1 MAVRRWNLV
10 QHPGDAACQDS
21 AELGCGDP
29 PGRGVGA
36 DVLNVK
42 AVSAREQP
50 AQVRRYATAR
60 EVAVAPFREEDRAVR
75 IPDALEQAVVAQRG
89 QPELLTGGVD
99 LGDDGLAFPAPWLT
113 GCDGRRRRRRGN
125 RLRRDTSRHE
135 RGNGHA
141 QRQEAVVASRR
152 TVMIHFGTS
161 GWRGI
166 VGQDF
171 TFRNVRLV
179 LDATLEVL
187 RRRGDVGEIIV
198 SYDTRLLSEKFAR
211 EAVAVLTH
219 HGATTVMSE
228 RDLPSP
234 CLAYA
239 VRERGATLGVMFTAS
254 HNPAEYNGLKL
265 FTSHGM
271 QAPRDLTGAIEA
283 EVEAKAKT
291 FEDFYVPQPRL
302 ASTAPLTEAYLASLE
317 RDLDWE
323 AIARSGLVVAVD
335 PLFGTA
341 REFLDRVLLA
351 HDVPTHVV
359 HTTKDPYFGG
369 YAPECTPLN
378 LAGLR
383 EKVRTSGAQLGLA
396 TDGDADRFG
405 VVDRACR
412 AISPNLIIALLTEYL
427 IVRRHVTGG
436 VGRTVATTRLVD
448 RITGKAGCELA
459 ETPVGF
465 HYFGP
470 LFLSGRISIATE
482 ESAGLGV
489 ARHLPE
495 RDGIYAALL
504 MAELVA
510 VEGRAIVDLVHGLFE
525 RYGTLVSRRVQFS
538 LREKTRSAL
547 DRVRK
552 KTFKDFVGQKVTRAD
567 RSDGL
572 LLELADGSWVL
583 TRAAGTEPK
592 LRIYAEAP
600 SSRQLRAL
608 VQEAR
613 LLVRRAEEDVSHV
626 RD

>member
-1 MAVRRWNLV
+1 
-10 QHPGDAACQDS
+10 
-21 AELGCGDP
+21 
-29 PGRGVGA
+29 
-36 DVLNVK
+36 
-42 AVSAREQP
+42 
-50 AQVRRYATAR
+50 
-60 EVAVAPFREEDRAVR
+60 
-75 IPDALEQAVVAQRG
+75 
-89 QPELLTGGVD
+89 
-99 LGDDGLAFPAPWLT
+99 
-113 GCDGRRRRRRGN
+113 
-125 RLRRDTSRHE
+125 
-135 RGNGHA
+135 
-141 QRQEAVVASRR
+141 
-152 TVMIHFGTS
+152 MIHFGTS

-187 RRRGDVGEIIV
+187 RRRGEVGEIIV

-211 EAVAVLTH
+211 EAAAVFTH
-219 HGATTVMSE
+219 YGVTTVMSE

-265 FTSHGM
+265 FTGHGTH
-271 QAPRDLTGAIEA
+271 APREFTAAIEA
-283 EVEAKAKT
+283 EVAAKSEG
-291 FEDFYVPQPRL
+291 FEDFYVPQQRL
-302 ASTAPLTEAYLASLE
+302 ARTAPLAEGYLASLE

-323 AIARSGLVVAVD
+323 AITRSGLVVAVD

-351 HDVPTHVV
+351 HNVPTHVV

-369 YAPECTPLN
+369 YAPECTPQN

-383 EKVRTSGAQLGLA
+383 EKVRTSGAQIGLA

-412 AISPNLIIALLTEYL
+412 AISPNLTIALLTEYL
-427 IVRRHVTGG
+427 VRRRHTVGG
-436 VGRTVATTRLVD
+436 IGRTVATTRLVD
-448 RITGKAGCELA
+448 RVAKSEGCELV

-489 ARHLPE
+489 AAHLPE

-510 VEGRAIVDLVHGLFE
+510 VEGRSLDELVRGLFE
-525 RYGTLVSRRVQFS
+525 RYGTLVSRRVQLP
-538 LREKTRSAL
+538 LRDRTRVAL
-547 DRVRK
+547 AKVSTRV
-552 KTFKDFVGQKVTRAD
+552 FKEFVGQKVTRAD
-567 RSDGL
+567 RRDGL

-583 TRAAGTEPK
+583 ARAATTEAK
-592 LRIYAEAP
+592 VRIYAEAP

-613 LLVRRAEEDVSHV
+613 LLVRRAEEEVTHV

>member
-1 MAVRRWNLV
+1 
-10 QHPGDAACQDS
+10 
-21 AELGCGDP
+21 
-29 PGRGVGA
+29 
-36 DVLNVK
+36 
-42 AVSAREQP
+42 
-50 AQVRRYATAR
+50 
-60 EVAVAPFREEDRAVR
+60 
-75 IPDALEQAVVAQRG
+75 
-89 QPELLTGGVD
+89 
-99 LGDDGLAFPAPWLT
+99 
-113 GCDGRRRRRRGN
+113 
-125 RLRRDTSRHE
+125 
-135 RGNGHA
+135 
-141 QRQEAVVASRR
+141 
-152 TVMIHFGTS
+152 MIHFGTS

-187 RRRGDVGEIIV
+187 RGRGDVGEIIV

-211 EAVAVLTH
+211 EAVEVFTH
-219 HGATTVMSE
+219 YGVATVMSE

-265 FTSHGM
+265 FTTHGTH
-271 QAPRDLTGAIEA
+271 APRELTDAIEA
-283 EVEAKAKT
+283 AVAAKSEG
-291 FEDFYVPQPRL
+291 FEDFYVPQTRL
-302 ASTAPLTEAYLASLE
+302 AATAPLAEGYLASLE
-317 RDLDWE
+317 RDVDWE

-369 YAPECTPLN
+369 YAPECTPQN

-383 EKVRTSGAQLGLA
+383 EKVRTSGAQIGLA

-405 VVDRACR
+405 VVDAACR
-412 AISPNLIIALLTEYL
+412 AISPNLVIALLTEYL
-427 IVRRHVTGG
+427 IRRRATSGG
-436 VGRTVATTRLVD
+436 IGRTVATTRLVD
-448 RITGKAGCELA
+448 RIARAADREMV

-465 HYFGP
+465 HNFGP
-470 LFLSGRISIATE
+470 LFLSKRISIATE

-489 ARHLPE
+489 AAHLPA

-510 VEGRAIVDLVHGLFE
+510 VEGHSLDDLVRGLFA
-525 RYGTLVSRRVQFS
+525 RHGTLVSRRVQ
-538 LREKTRSAL
+538 LPLKERTRAAIEKVSKRS
-547 DRVRK
+547 
-552 KTFKDFVGQKVTRAD
+552 FKEFAGQKVTRAD
-567 RSDGL
+567 RRDGI

-583 TRAAGTEPK
+583 ARAAQTEPK
-592 LRIYAEAP
+592 LRIYAEAT
-600 SSRQLRAL
+600 SSGQLRAL
-608 VQEAR
+608 VREVR
-613 LLVRRAEEDVSHV
+613 LVLRQAEEGVSHV

>member
-1 MAVRRWNLV
+1 
-10 QHPGDAACQDS
+10 
-21 AELGCGDP
+21 
-29 PGRGVGA
+29 
-36 DVLNVK
+36 
-42 AVSAREQP
+42 
-50 AQVRRYATAR
+50 
-60 EVAVAPFREEDRAVR
+60 
-75 IPDALEQAVVAQRG
+75 
-89 QPELLTGGVD
+89 
-99 LGDDGLAFPAPWLT
+99 
-113 GCDGRRRRRRGN
+113 
-125 RLRRDTSRHE
+125 
-135 RGNGHA
+135 
-141 QRQEAVVASRR
+141 
-152 TVMIHFGTS
+152 MIHFGTS

-187 RRRGDVGEIIV
+187 RSRGEVGEIIV

-211 EAVAVLTH
+211 EAVAVFTH
-219 HGATTVMSE
+219 HGVTTVMSE

-239 VRERGATLGVMFTAS
+239 VRERGAALGVMFTAS

-265 FTSHGM
+265 FTTHGM
-271 QAPRDLTGAIEA
+271 HAPRDFTDAIESA
-283 EVEAKAKT
+283 VAAKAEG
-291 FEDFYVPQPRL
+291 FEDFYVPQPSL
-302 ASTAPLTEAYLASLE
+302 ARTAALAEGYLAGLD
-317 RDLDWE
+317 RDLDWQ

-351 HDVPTHVV
+351 HHVPTHVV

-369 YAPECTPLN
+369 YAPECTPQN

-383 EKVRTSGAQLGLA
+383 EKVRTSGAQIGLA

-427 IVRRHVTGG
+427 VSRRGIPGG
-436 VGRTVATTRLVD
+436 IGRTVATTRLVD
-448 RITGKAGCELA
+448 RVAAGAGRELV

-470 LFLSGRISIATE
+470 LFASGRIAIATE

-489 ARHLPE
+489 AAHLPE

-504 MAELVA
+504 MAEMVA
-510 VEGRAIVDLVHGLFE
+510 VEGRSLDELVRGLFA
-525 RYGTLVSRRVQFS
+525 RYGPLVSRRVQLP
-538 LREKTRSAL
+538 LRERTRAAL
-547 DRVRK
+547 DRVSGR
-552 KTFKDFVGQKVTRAD
+552 TFKEFAGRAVTRAD
-567 RSDGL
+567 RRDGL
-572 LLELADGSWVL
+572 LLELADGSWVMA
-583 TRAAGTEPK
+583 RAAGTEPK

-600 SSRQLRAL
+600 SSGQLRAL
-608 VQEAR
+608 VREAR
-613 LLVRRAEEDVSHV
+613 TLVRRAEEEVHV